1 MACLLLTL
9 TAMLIPLFPQV
20 TGFKIENLWRR
31 GSGGIVRCTARF
43 SRLLRAEESGRI
55 ERLANTSVSRA
66 SVIHECR
73 AEDVEEWH
81 RNLVQALAGA
91 PVPPTR
97 HAAVAERKARRVSRK
112 RAPDSPRFPDP
123 AA

>member
-1 MACLLLTL
+1 
-9 TAMLIPLFPQV
+9 MLIPLFPQV

-31 GSGGIVRCTARF
+31 GSHGIVRCTVRL
-43 SRLLRAEESGRI
+43 SRTLRAEESDRI

-66 SVIHECR
+66 SVVHECR

-91 PVPPTR
+91 AAVTPP
-97 HAAVAERKARRVSRK
+97 HAAVGGRKARRVARK
-112 RAPDSPRFPDP
+112 RAPGSPRFPDP
-123 AA
+123 SA

>member
-1 MACLLLTL
+1 
-9 TAMLIPLFPQV
+9 MLIPLFPQV

-31 GSGGIVRCTARF
+31 GSHGIVRCTARL
-43 SRLLRAEESGRI
+43 SRALRAEESDRL

-66 SVIHECR
+66 SVVHECR

-91 PVPPTR
+91 P
-97 HAAVAERKARRVSRK
+97 AAAPGHTAVDEQRKARRVARK
-112 RAPDSPRFPDP
+112 RVPGSPRFPDP